1 MLRPLI
7 LAICLVST
15 MLATISAYEID
26 FDNSCHGNGISTT
39 ISQYFGGKPLASGTT
54 TLSGPATIN
63 FKSPWG

>member
-1 MLRPLI
+1 MLRLLI
-7 LAICLVST
+7 LAFCLMSV
-15 MLATISAYEID
+15 MLATATAYEID
-26 FDNSCHGNGISTT
+26 FENKCSGNGVSTT